1 MSTNQTTNY
10 ELNQWLSTDQ
20 VLRTDFNADNAKLDA
35 TLAAKVDASDLEA
48 LENVVDGLTAKD
60 TALESQI
67 AACGNCQLYIT
78 SYAGTGTYGG
88 GNPNS
93 VAFPKLPYLA
103 VILSSTGQTMPVIRG
118 NDRAL
123 AYLSYQMVHTNYLT
137 WSGSTLSWYTT
148 AGRADS
154 QMNDT
159 DQTYQVL
166 ALLAADE

>member
-1 MSTNQTTNY
+1 
-10 ELNQWLSTDQ
+10 
-20 VLRTDFNADNAKLDA
+20 
-35 TLAAKVDASDLEA
+35 
-48 LENVVDGLTAKD
+48 
-60 TALESQI
+60 
-67 AACGNCQLYIT
+67 
-78 SYAGTGTYGG
+78 
-88 GNPNS
+88 
-93 VAFPKLPYLA
+93 
-103 VILSSTGQTMPVIRG
+103 MPVIRG